1 MMTLEQIRAVFIDRM
16 SAWTGIPA
24 SDIDYPN
31 NPKGPFDPTGKA
43 IWARLGELSAPAAA
57 TEIGKGPCVRRDGR
71 VTIQLFVPSNKG
83 TLAIT
88 KAADT
93 LVEHFQFY
101 TDPAHPFDCF
111 AVSMN
116 TLGDDGRGWYQ
127 VNLNIPY
134 RAY

>member
-1 MMTLEQIRAVFIDRM
+1 MTFEQIRGVIISRM
-16 SAWTGIPA
+16 TAWAGIPA
-24 SDIDYPN
+24 DDVDYPN
-31 NPKGPFDPTGKA
+31 NPKGPFNPVGKA
-43 IWARLGELSAPAAA
+43 IWARLVDLPAASTS
-57 TEIGKGPCVRRDGR
+57 TEIGNGPCVRRDGR

-101 TDPAHPFDCF
+101 TDPAYPFDCF